1 MTQKNTAPASGFLQ
15 GLYRG
20 FMNEGGKGKFHELY
34 QSDVYLHLTRI
45 RYFCCVWNIRRKSE
59 EYLNNLNT

>member
-45 RYFCCVWNIRRKSE
+45 RYFCCV
-59 EYLNNLNT
+59 